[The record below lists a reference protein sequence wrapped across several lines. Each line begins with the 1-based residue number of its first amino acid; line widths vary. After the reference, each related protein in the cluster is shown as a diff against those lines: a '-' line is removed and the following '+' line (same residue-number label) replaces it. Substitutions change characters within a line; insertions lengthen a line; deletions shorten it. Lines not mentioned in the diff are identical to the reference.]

1 MKTKSSISVTFPPIS
16 PHIIKNK
23 QGKKLGVFIDMDDY
37 QALMDHIED
46 LCLGRIAQA
55 IKRQDKTSVSLD
67 ELKAKR
73 KTKKS

>member
-1 MKTKSSISVTFPPIS
+1 VTFPSIS
-16 PHIIKNK
+16 PHIIKNR
-23 QGKKLGVFIDMDDY
+23 QGEKLGVFIDMDDY
-37 QALMDHIED
+37 QRLMDHIED

-55 IKRQDKTSVSLD
+55 IKRRDKEAVSVSLD